1 MIITVKNLQ
10 QQTFTIDIDP
20 EKSVKELKEK
30 IFTDRGSEYVVE
42 RQKLIYAGVILD
54 DERTIQSYSVD
65 EKKFI
70 VVIIQRDLTSKK
82 SEESPASS
90 SKDETK
96 PTPAAEPPASPQ
108 KKPTET
114 ATPSKPTT
122 PQTVET
128 KSTAASP
135 QKTPAAAATAT
146 TAAPVPAQAAA
157 ESALLMGDE
166 FNQMVESI
174 MQMGYTREMTEA
186 ALNAS
191 FNNPDR
197 AVEYLLSGIPPE
209 ALVDSEL
216 STAPSAEL
224 RAAAAAGGQR
234 SSANESSV
242 AEDSLEFLRNQPQFL
257 QMRELVHQ
265 NPELL
270 NAVLQQIGQSN
281 PALLQLISENQE
293 AFLNMLNEPHDADN
307 TSSAASQATG
317 EGVRAAVAES
327 VASAEPAE
335 RTRGSGG
342 GGAAAAG
349 DGGENLSAVIQMTAQ
364 DREAISRLKA
374 MGFPEHLVLQAYFAC
389 EKNENLAANL
399 LISSN
404 ED

>member
-20 EKSVKELKEK
+20 AKSVKELKEK

-54 DERTIQSYSVD
+54 DERTIESYSVD

-70 VVIIQRDLTSKK
+70 VVILKRDFASSKK
-82 SEESPASS
+82 AEETPTSS
-90 SKDETK
+90 SKEEAPK
-96 PTPAAEPPASPQ
+96 SSEPSSPQ
-108 KKPTET
+108 KKTAET
-114 ATPSKPTT
+114 AAPSSKPIS
-122 PQTVET
+122 QSAET
-128 KSTAASP
+128 KTAASP
-135 QKTPAAAATAT
+135 QKTPVAAAAP
-146 TAAPVPAQAAA
+146 AAPASVQAAA
-157 ESALLMGDE
+157 ESTLLMGDE
-166 FNQMVESI
+166 YNQMVDSI
-174 MQMGYTREMTEA
+174 MQMGYPREMTEA
-186 ALNAS
+186 ALAAS

-216 STAPSAEL
+216 NTTPSAEL
-224 RAAAAAGGQR
+224 RAAAAAAAAAGQR
-234 SSANESSV
+234 SSGPNESSV

-293 AFLNMLNEPHDADN
+293 AFLNMLNEPHESDN
-307 TSSAASQATG
+307 TSSAASHATG
-317 EGVRAAVAES
+317 DGGRAAAAES
-327 VASAEPAE
+327 AASADPSE
-335 RTRGSGG
+335 RSRGG
-342 GGAAAAG
+342 GGASASAG
-349 DGGENLSAVIQMTAQ
+349 DGGENVAAVIQMTAQ

-404 ED
+404 DD

>member
-54 DERTIQSYSVD
+54 DDRTIQSYSVD

-70 VVIIQRDLTSKK
+70 VVILQRDYPSKK
-82 SEESPASS
+82 TDESPASAAT
-90 SKDETK
+90 SKEE
-96 PTPAAEPPASPQ
+96 AAKTSEPPSPQ
-108 KKPTET
+108 KKAAAAE
-114 ATPSKPTT
+114 AAAPSKPT

-128 KSTAASP
+128 KTATASP
-135 QKTPAAAATAT
+135 QKAPTSAAAAP
-146 TAAPVPAQAAA
+146 AAVPASVQAAA
-157 ESALLMGDE
+157 ESTLLMGAE
-166 FNQMVESI
+166 YNQMVDSI

-186 ALNAS
+186 ALAAS

-216 STAPSAEL
+216 NTTPSAEL
-224 RAAAAAGGQR
+224 RAAAAAAGQR

-293 AFLNMLNEPHDADN
+293 AFLNMLNEPHEADN
-307 TSSAASQATG
+307 SSSAGSQATG

-327 VASAEPAE
+327 VASAEPSD
-335 RTRGSGG
+335 RTRG
-342 GGAAAAG
+342 GASASG
-349 DGGENLSAVIQMTAQ
+349 DGGENVSPVIQMTAQ

-404 ED
+404 DD

>member
-1 MIITVKNLQ
+1 MIITVKNLH

-20 EKSVKELKEK
+20 QKSVKELKEK
-30 IFTDRGSEYVVE
+30 IFTDLGSEYVVE
-42 RQKLIYAGVILD
+42 KQKLIYAGVILD
-54 DERTIQSYSVD
+54 DERTIESYSVD
-65 EKKFI
+65 EKKFV
-70 VVIIQRDLTSKK
+70 VVILKRDIPAKK
-82 SEESPASS
+82 TDEPEAAS
-90 SKDETK
+90 SKDKEEAK
-96 PTPAAEPPASPQ
+96 PSEPPSPQ
-108 KKPTET
+108 KKT
-114 ATPSKPTT
+114 AEAAAPSKPVAT

-128 KSTAASP
+128 KSTASP
-135 QKTPAAAATAT
+135 QKTPAADPVA
-146 TAAPVPAQAAA
+146 AAPASVQAAA
-157 ESALLMGDE
+157 ESTLLMGDE
-166 FNQMVESI
+166 YNQMVESI
-174 MQMGYTREMTEA
+174 MQMGYPRDMTES
-186 ALNAS
+186 ALAAS

-197 AVEYLLSGIPPE
+197 AVEYLLSGIPPD

-216 STAPSAEL
+216 NTTPSAEL
-224 RAAAAAGGQR
+224 RATAAAGQR

-293 AFLNMLNEPHDADN
+293 AFLNMLNEPHEADN
-307 TSSAASQATG
+307 PASATRQATG

-327 VASAEPAE
+327 VASAEPTE
-335 RTRGSGG
+335 RTRA
-342 GGAAAAG
+342 GAASSG
-349 DGGENLSAVIQMTAQ
+349 DGGENVSHVIQMTAQ

-374 MGFPEHLVLQAYFAC
+374 MGFPEELVLQAYFAC

-404 ED
+404 DD